1 MDFFFFSLLFFC
13 GLFFGAPSFLLF
25 YLCLRVIAQTFSA
38 DGGAALSD
46 DLELEAFH
54 AAHVM

>member
-1 MDFFFFSLLFFC
+1 MDFFFFFFFC

-25 YLCLRVIAQTFSA
+25 YLCLRVIVQTFSA
-38 DGGAALSD
+38 DGRAALSD

>member
-1 MDFFFFSLLFFC
+1 MDFFSFFFC

-25 YLCLRVIAQTFSA
+25 YLCLRVIVQTFAA
-38 DGGAALSD
+38 DGRAALSD